1 MTKVVDLQA
10 YRAKA
15 IEERGFGPWLKRF
28 EESYG
33 LKTRLCDL
41 SDSTLYYLAE
51 PGEPSSFA
59 YYELIMGI
67 LDLGAAPEF
76 YYLNNHN
83 QMAVVDIHLFLA
95 DQVRFEMMR
104 RLGWIINYA
113 GEIFSLA
120 EMIRNVTNVMN
131 TCKGKPPELETSH
144 PDYSEYIQL
153 IPGEK
158 EVFIRRK
165 LQEALDTFEKRL

>member
-83 QMAVVDIHLFLA
+83 HV
-95 DQVRFEMMR
+95 
-104 RLGWIINYA
+104 
-113 GEIFSLA
+113 
-120 EMIRNVTNVMN
+120 
-131 TCKGKPPELETSH
+131 
-144 PDYSEYIQL
+144 
-153 IPGEK
+153 
-158 EVFIRRK
+158 
-165 LQEALDTFEKRL
+165 

>member
-10 YRAKA
+10 YRDKA

-28 EESYG
+28 GESYG

-41 SDSTLYYLAE
+41 PDATLYFLAV

-67 LDLGAAPEF
+67 LDLGAAPKF
-76 YYLNNHN
+76 HYLDNDD
-83 QMAVVDIHLFLA
+83 QMKVVDIHLFVA
-95 DQVRFEMMR
+95 DQVRFEMMW
-104 RLGWIINYA
+104 RLGWIVNYA
-113 GEIFSLA
+113 GKNFSLVD
-120 EMIRNVTNVMN
+120 MIQDFTNVMN
-131 TCKGKPPELETSH
+131 ACKGNPPELDISH
-144 PDYSEYIQL
+144 PDYADYSQL
-153 IPGEK
+153 TYGDK

-165 LQEALDTFEKRL
+165 LQEALDTFKKRL